1 MSDNI
6 MDQTE
11 DHNVQTENLDEQQ
24 VEQNTEQQEEQPD
37 EIDYEELERRL
48 EEEAERELYESI
60 RNKTSK
66 LDLDSLMTKRKPV
79 AVQKMTR
86 HKPSNVM
93 SLSQLNSKMDEAAP
107 KKFTS
112 KRADEKRKQLGI
124 DEKPQ
129 YRKFNARKEP
139 YNFVNKIKTKQV
151 VSLDTT
157 DFPSL

>member
-11 DHNVQTENLDEQQ
+11 DHNVQIDEQP
-24 VEQNTEQQEEQPD
+24 VEQLV

-60 RNKTSK
+60 RNKTSN
-66 LDLDSLMTKRKPV
+66 LDLDALMTKRKPV

-93 SLSQLNSKMDEAAP
+93 SLSQLNSKMDEAGP

-139 YNFVNKIKTKQV
+139 YNFVNKIKPKQV

-157 DFPSL
+157 EFPSL